1 MNSQNGDS
9 VLSPVQRKIL
19 SVLHSLFLQA
29 CGFHGVTMACCK
41 KQPGGYPRSNCS
53 DISQSLRM
61 TLRYLTLIEDVSATS
76 PILWTCDMLKLWLTN
91 TKSSF
96 ILRVWFDIIVFNYKL
111 YSKFYINSA
120 GWDSILLKGTILTW
134 LQIIPMHS
142 PSLPNFIG
150 PEEFCMFCHTIWALC
165 FQTVVIQSHILEI
178 LL

>member
-1 MNSQNGDS
+1 MVTQCWVQCRERFYQCFIPSFSRHVVFMVSRWPVVKSSLGGTPGQTAQI
-9 VLSPVQRKIL
+9 SP
-19 SVLHSLFLQA
+19 SHW
-29 CGFHGVTMACCK
+29 GWHW
-41 KQPGGYPRSNCS
+41 
-53 DISQSLRM
+53 DISHSSRMSLQP
-61 TLRYLTLIEDVSATS
+61 LPYSEHV
-76 PILWTCDMLKLWLTN
+76 TCWNCDWLN

-96 ILRVWFDIIVFNYKL
+96 ILRVWFDITVFNYKL

-134 LQIIPMHS
+134 LPIIPMHS